1 MGRAFEYRKARK
13 FARWDKMAKTFTRI
27 GKEIE
32 IAVKSGGASVDTNA
46 RLRALV
52 QNARAENMPKEN
64 VERAIKRAISK
75 DTTDYKELLYEG
87 YGPYGI
93 AFVIETA
100 TDNHVRT
107 VANVRS
113 YFNKY
118 NGSLGTQGSVEF
130 MFDHKCLFTIKG
142 NGMDVEELEFELI
155 DFGAEEVFEDEEN
168 IMVYGEFANFG
179 SLQKAIEDKGL
190 EIIKSGFERI
200 PQQSKELTEEQQTE
214 INKLIDR
221 LEDDDDVQIVY
232 HNIA

>member
-32 IAVKSGGASVDTNA
+32 IAVKSGGPSVDTNA

-107 VANVRS
+107 VANIRS

-200 PQQSKELTEEQQTE
+200 PQQTKELTEEQQTE

>member
-107 VANVRS
+107 VANIRS

-130 MFDHKCLFTIKG
+130 MFDHKCLFTIK
-142 NGMDVEELEFELI
+142 NNSLDIEELEFELI
-155 DFGAEEVFEDEEN
+155 DFGAEEVFEDEDT
-168 IMVYGEFANFG
+168 IMIYGEFANFG
-179 SLQKAIEDKGL
+179 SLQKVIEDKGL

-200 PQQSKELTEEQQTE
+200 PQQTKELTEEQQTE

-221 LEDDDDVQIVY
+221 LEEDDDVQNIY

>member
-32 IAVKSGGASVDTNA
+32 IAVKAGGPSVDTNA

-64 VERAIKRAISK
+64 VERAIKRAVSK

-93 AFVIETA
+93 AIVVEAA

-107 VANVRS
+107 VANIRS
-113 YFNKY
+113 YFNKH
-118 NGSLGTQGSVEF
+118 NGSLGTQGSLEF
-130 MFDHKCLFTIKG
+130 MFDHKCLFTIRNTG
-142 NGMDVEELEFELI
+142 LDLEELEFELI
-155 DFGAEEVFEDEEN
+155 DHGAEEVFDDEDT
-168 IMVYGEFANFG
+168 IIVYGYFTNFG
-179 SLQKAIEDKGL
+179 SLQKALEDKGF
-190 EIIKSGFERI
+190 EIIKSGFDRI
-200 PQQSKELTEEQQTE
+200 PQQTKELTEEQQAE
-214 INKLIDR
+214 IDKLIDR
-221 LEDDDDVQIVY
+221 LEEDDDVQIVY

>member
-87 YGPYGI
+87 YGPFGI

-107 VANVRS
+107 VANIRS
-113 YFNKY
+113 YFNKH

-130 MFDHKCLFTIKG
+130 MFDHKCLFTIK
-142 NGMDVEELEFELI
+142 NNRLDVEELEFELI
-155 DFGAEEVFEDEEN
+155 DFGAEEVFEDEDT

-179 SLQKAIEDKGL
+179 SLQKAIEDKGI

-200 PQQSKELTEEQQTE
+200 PQQTKELTEEQQTE

>member
-13 FARWDKMAKTFTRI
+13 FARWDKIAKTFTRI

-75 DTTDYKELLYEG
+75 DTSDYKEVLYEG
-87 YGPYGI
+87 YGPFGI

-107 VANVRS
+107 VANIRS

-130 MFDHKCLFTIKG
+130 MFDHKCLFKIKDSG
-142 NGMDVEELEFELI
+142 LDIEELEFEMI
-155 DFGAEEVFEDEEN
+155 DFGAEEVFKDEDT
-168 IMVYGEFANFG
+168 IMVYGEFTNFG
-179 SLQKAIEDKGL
+179 SLQKWIEDKGL
-190 EIIKSGFERI
+190 EIISSGFDRI
-200 PQQSKELTEEQQTE
+200 PQQTKELTEEQQTE

-221 LEDDDDVQIVY
+221 LEDDDDVLNIY

>member
-32 IAVKSGGASVDTNA
+32 IAVKSGGPSVDTNA

-64 VERAIKRAISK
+64 VERAIKRAVSK
-75 DTTDYKELLYEG
+75 DTTDYKEILYEG
-87 YGPYGI
+87 YGPFGI

-107 VANVRS
+107 VANIRS

-130 MFDHKCLFTIKG
+130 MFDHKCLFTIKNSG
-142 NGMDVEELEFELI
+142 LDVEELEFELI
-155 DFGAEEVFEDEEN
+155 DFGAEEVFEDEDT
-168 IMVYGEFANFG
+168 IMIYGEFANFG
-179 SLQKAIEDKGL
+179 SLQKVIEDKGL

-200 PQQSKELTEEQQTE
+200 PQQTKELTEEQQAD
-214 INKLIDR
+214 IDKLIDR
-221 LEDDDDVQIVY
+221 LEEDDDVQNVY

>member
-32 IAVKSGGASVDTNA
+32 IAVKSGGSSVDTNA

-64 VERAIKRAISK
+64 VERAIKRATSK
-75 DTTDYKELLYEG
+75 DTSDYKELLYEG

-130 MFDHKCLFTIKG
+130 MFDHKCLFKIKNSG
-142 NGMDVEELEFELI
+142 LDVEELEFELI
-155 DFGAEEVFEDEEN
+155 DFGAEEVFEDEET
-168 IMVYGEFANFG
+168 IMVYGEFSNFG

-190 EIIKSGFERI
+190 EIISSGFERI
-200 PQQSKELTEEQQTE
+200 PQQTKELTEEQQTE

-221 LEDDDDVQIVY
+221 LEDDDDVLNVY